1 MAAYTA
7 WNGIGKKLATEPMF
21 TIRPEDCLRHSHNAE
36 EIGFEHGF
44 DLRETQFLDGAGDGN
59 PGVVHQNIDSF
70 GLR

>member
-1 MAAYTA
+1 
-7 WNGIGKKLATEPMF
+7 MF